1 MRRIKS
7 RRRWKMNNV
16 SQELKNKILKRD
28 NNTCQKCGFTN
39 SNGEGLEVHHIHPK
53 IFAGDEDDLNLVT
66 LCSICHSHAPDNKKD
81 FLEFISDKIDG
92 KILETF
98 RKSDYSISKRTKLG
112 MAASFKQGLHVT
124 RVPKGYRLTDKK
136 LMVDEQEA
144 EQVREIFKEFLET
157 NISLTQLAK
166 KNNITTSGLK
176 KLLKNTTYLGK
187 VKFAKEETL
196 GEHRAIVDKDLFG
209 KVQEKL

>member
-1 MRRIKS
+1 MSSIPSFLREQ
-7 RRRWKMNNV
+7 V
-16 SQELKNKILKRD
+16 LKRD
-28 NNTCQKCGFTN
+28 NNTCQKCGFAN
-39 SNGEGLEVHHIHPK
+39 SRREGLEVHHIHPK
-53 IFAGDEDDLNLVT
+53 IFAGEDSDLNLVT

-98 RKSDYSISKRTKLG
+98 RKSDYSISKRTKRG
-112 MAASFKQGLHVT
+112 MTESFKQGLHVT
-124 RVPKGYRLTDKK
+124 RAPRGYRLTDKK
-136 LMVDEQEA
+136 LMVDEQESN
-144 EQVREIFKEFLET
+144 QVREIFKEFLET

-166 KNNITTSGLK
+166 KNNLTTSGLK

-187 VKFAKEETL
+187 VKFAKEETQ
-196 GEHRAIVDKDLFG
+196 GTHDSIVDEDLFG